1 MAWTAEALRAQVWET
16 LSGGPIQSVPHNG
29 FPAFRVAS
37 EVPEILVIE
46 CAWRILRD
54 GVVVV
59 GTGFGDGDKIEA
71 LEALVTSTL
80 REVEVRAPHLELV
93 LVFDGGRLET
103 IADAP
108 ECWWL
113 LRGRERRFTVG
124 LDGAHSGE

>member
-59 GTGFGDGDKIEA
+59 GTGFGDGDK
-71 LEALVTSTL
+71 VF
-80 REVEVRAPHLELV
+80 ELANGETQGHRRSSPPRGS
-93 LVFDGGRLET
+93 GGK
-103 IADAP
+103 P
-108 ECWWL
+108 
-113 LRGRERRFTVG
+113 G
-124 LDGAHSGE
+124 HSSPGTP